1 MTHTLS
7 MRPCLAL
14 ISLFAVGCGST
25 TEPKVEAPAPVV
37 EMSNP
42 KAMSL
47 EGPGGTVAIGGTLDE
62 AKKAFPA
69 PKDAEVYDTAM
80 SFTILGVD
88 GWTWGQG
95 MGTGF
100 EAGLQDGKIVALALT
115 RLDGP
120 VGEDAITKQ
129 KDALGEPTKMA
140 DGKTATMMVWEDGS
154 NARFFIVF
162 KGGNPLF
169 GAGTVTLIGDKE
181 QLKLLN
187 YRADDSETFVKQMDG
202 TADQLK
208 EVDKRPK

>member
-1 MTHTLS
+1 

-14 ISLFAVGCGST
+14 IALFAVGCGSK
-25 TEPKVEAPAPVV
+25 TEPKVKAPAPVI
-37 EMSNP
+37 EESNP
-42 KAMSL
+42 RAMSL

-69 PKDAEVYDTAM
+69 PKDAEVFDTAM
-80 SFTILGVD
+80 SFTIFGVD

-100 EAGLQDGKIVALALT
+100 EAGLKDGKIVALALT

-120 VGEDAITKQ
+120 VGDNAIMEQ
-129 KDALGEPTKMA
+129 RESLGEPTKMA
-140 DGKTATMMVWEDGS
+140 DGKTASMLVWEDGP

-169 GAGTVTLIGDKE
+169 GAGSVTLIGDKE

-187 YRADDSETFVKQMDG
+187 YRADDPETFVKQMDS
-202 TADQLK
+202 TVDQLK
-208 EVDKRPK
+208 ELEKKPK